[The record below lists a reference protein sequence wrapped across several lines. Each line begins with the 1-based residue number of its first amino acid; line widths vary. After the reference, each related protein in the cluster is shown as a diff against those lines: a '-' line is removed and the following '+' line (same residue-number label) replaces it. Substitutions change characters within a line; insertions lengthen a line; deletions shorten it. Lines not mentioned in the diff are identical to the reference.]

1 MGTHEGPCIEV
12 NLNDRL
18 DYFGTAV
25 NLTARLEGQSRG
37 GDIVISKSLA
47 ADPGVAALLECHALS
62 EQSAELRGFGAA
74 VPFLR
79 IDRSAG
85 VPVVAGR

>member
-1 MGTHEGPCIEV
+1 M
-12 NLNDRL
+12 
-18 DYFGTAV
+18 

-47 ADPGVAALLECHALS
+47 ADPGVAALLENYALS
-62 EQSAELRGFGAA
+62 EESAELRGFDAA

-85 VPVVAGR
+85 APVVASR